1 LKQRCTKNLIV
12 NQAAEETEMDRP
24 VIVITGG
31 SQGIGA
37 ATALLAAQQGYN
49 ICFSYHSQATSAQQL
64 AIQIK
69 ALGADVIY
77 VQADVSIEA
86 DILRLFAQVD
96 QHFGRID
103 ALVNNAGILRKNLVI
118 DTNVKDLEKLFGV
131 NVIGS
136 FVCAREAIKRM
147 AISRGGNGGGIV
159 NVSSIASRVGSP
171 FEYIDYAATK
181 GAIDT
186 FTLGL
191 AKEVVAEGIRVNAV
205 RPGIIQT
212 DIHAKGGEPGRIER
226 LKSVIPMQRAGTP
239 EEVAKAILWLL
250 SADASYTTGH
260 LLDVGGGR

>member
-1 LKQRCTKNLIV
+1 
-12 NQAAEETEMDRP
+12 MDKP
-24 VIVITGG
+24 LMLITGG

-37 ATALLAAQQGYN
+37 ATALLAAQAGYN
-49 ICFSYHSQATSAQQL
+49 ICFSYHSQASFAQQISTQL
-64 AIQIK
+64 TE
-69 ALGADVIY
+69 LGAEVLY

-86 DILRLFAQVD
+86 DVLNLFD
-96 QHFGRID
+96 QIDTRFGRID
-103 ALVNNAGILRKNLVI
+103 ALINNAGILRKKLVVDI
-118 DTNVKDLEKLFGV
+118 DVKELEKLFGV

-136 FVCAREAIKRM
+136 FICAREAIKRM
-147 AISRGGNGGGIV
+147 AVSRGGKGGVIV

-212 DIHAKGGEPGRIER
+212 EIHAKGGEPGRIER
-226 LKSVIPMQRAGTP
+226 LKSVIPMQRAGTA
-239 EEVAKAILWLL
+239 EEVAKAILWLV
-250 SADASYTTGH
+250 SDDSSYTTGH